1 MSEVVSSSDFQSKV
15 LDAQGPVL
23 VDFFATWCGPC
34 KMLAPT
40 LDEVAAE
47 TAGKAAVYKLDI
59 DQSPDIAQKYGVM
72 SVPTVIVFENG
83 QVKKQDET
91 FLSSKREGEGIGLSS
106 IRTLCAKYHGV
117 LKITPKDNTFTVNL
131 LLNLP
136 AAA

>member
-59 DQSPDIAQKYGVM
+59 DQSPDIAQKFGVM
-72 SVPTVIVFENG
+72 SVPPLMVFDNG
-83 QVKKQDET
+83 QVKNQAVGVQPKQNI
-91 FLSSKREGEGIGLSS
+91 LSMIG
-106 IRTLCAKYHGV
+106 
-117 LKITPKDNTFTVNL
+117 
-131 LLNLP
+131 
-136 AAA
+136 

>member
-15 LDAQGPVL
+15 LDAHGPVL
-23 VDFFATWCGPC
+23 VDFLATWCGPC

-72 SVPTVIVFENG
+72 SVPTLMVFENG
-83 QVKKQDET
+83 QVKNQAVGVQPKQNI
-91 FLSSKREGEGIGLSS
+91 LSMIG
-106 IRTLCAKYHGV
+106 
-117 LKITPKDNTFTVNL
+117 
-131 LLNLP
+131 
-136 AAA
+136 

>member
-23 VDFFATWCGPC
+23 ATWCGPC

-72 SVPTVIVFENG
+72 SVPTLMVFENG
-83 QVKKQDET
+83 QVKNQAVGVQPKQNI
-91 FLSSKREGEGIGLSS
+91 LSMIG
-106 IRTLCAKYHGV
+106 
-117 LKITPKDNTFTVNL
+117 
-131 LLNLP
+131 
-136 AAA
+136 